1 MCNKKVISF
10 PTQINY
16 MHSHYFWQDLI
27 DSVLVLVRLSKAV
40 INLKENNYQTFRV
53 YQLEMKLC

>member
-16 MHSHYFWQDLI
+16 MHSYYFWQDLI

-40 INLKENNYQTFRV
+40 INLKKNYRIFLV
-53 YQLEMKLC
+53 YQVEMKF